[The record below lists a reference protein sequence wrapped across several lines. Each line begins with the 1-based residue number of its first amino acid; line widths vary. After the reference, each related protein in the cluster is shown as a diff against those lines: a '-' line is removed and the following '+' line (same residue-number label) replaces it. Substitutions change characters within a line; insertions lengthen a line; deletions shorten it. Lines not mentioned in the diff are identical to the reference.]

1 MKKNKVESFKENIL
15 QNLRNNIKE
24 IFESKFTIFKSKY
37 EELVQT
43 SSIRYNKQ
51 IDHLQNELKT
61 KDKIIDQL
69 LKSLSSLTN
78 SELESKNNIIHKLLD
93 QTNDEEKKKSIQR
106 QNDIN
111 TKSDIA
117 DNKSDEKDSFNSTK
131 KIKEHAERNKANNLP
146 NSTESM
152 DAKPKTN
159 KRKKI
164 RVEILGDSMLNG
176 VQEKGLNKNADI
188 NIKIRKC
195 PGVSSTYWTISD
207 QV

>member
-93 QTNDEEKKKSIQR
+93 QTNDEEKEKWIPH

-146 NSTESM
+146 NSTESR
-152 DAKPKTN
+152 DVKPKAN
-159 KRKKI
+159 
-164 RVEILGDSMLNG
+164 
-176 VQEKGLNKNADI
+176 
-188 NIKIRKC
+188 
-195 PGVSSTYWTISD
+195 
-207 QV
+207 